1 MTSIEYIKIE
11 PEEQFY
17 GKKDLLQL
25 ELDFLLMV
33 KKFEEFK
40 QIRKQKRALRQEL
53 FRRVNKLRKILTK
66 LDEELPEVPN
76 HDPVKPAED
85 TTDPTL
91 DSEIEN
97 IRQKLEIL
105 EDKIEDY

>member
-1 MTSIEYIKIE
+1 MTAIEYIKLE

-40 QIRKQKRALRQEL
+40 QIRKQKRALTQEL
-53 FRRVNKLRKILTK
+53 FRRINKLKKLLIK

-76 HDPVKPAED
+76 HEPIPPAQD

-91 DSEIEN
+91 DSEIET
-97 IRQKLEIL
+97 IRQKLEVL
-105 EDKIEDY
+105 EDEIEDC

>member
-1 MTSIEYIKIE
+1 MAAIEYIKLE

-17 GKKDLLQL
+17 GKKELLQL

-40 QIRKQKRALRQEL
+40 QIRKQKRAIKQEL
-53 FRRVNKLRKILTK
+53 FRRVNKLKKMLIK

-76 HDPVKPAED
+76 HEPQKPAQD

-105 EDKIEDY
+105 DSEIDDY

>member
-1 MTSIEYIKIE
+1 MTAIEYIKLE

-17 GKKDLLQL
+17 GKKDLLEL

-40 QIRKQKRALRQEL
+40 QIRKQKRAISQEL
-53 FRRVNKLRKILTK
+53 FRRVNKLKKVLNK
-66 LDEELPEVPN
+66 LDEDLPEVPD
-76 HDPVKPAED
+76 HDPKPAQD

-91 DSEIEN
+91 DSEIES
-97 IRQKLEIL
+97 IRQKLEVL
-105 EDKIEDY
+105 EDEIEDY